1 MIRKIITASLTI
13 ILVACVNTGQE
24 PERTAVARA
33 GERVLYLD
41 EIPSGLVI
49 QGMSPADSISAVQ
62 SYIRRWA
69 RKELMAIRAEENL
82 TPEYKDEVNMQLNE
96 MRNNL
101 LIYQYQQQ
109 MLIRNMDTTVTD
121 EELQNHYVGNLST
134 FTLTVNI
141 VKALFIKL
149 PATVPDLD
157 KIRRLYRS
165 SEPAD
170 IKALEELC
178 YQYALRFDDYDDEWI
193 PFNQLLMEVPF
204 ESDNQDQWLARNR
217 AVELKDD
224 KFVYFIAIRDFKARN
239 TVAPFEYIR
248 GQVKTIILNN
258 RRNDFLQKLED
269 GIYNEA
275 IRNNTLK
282 VY

>member
-1 MIRKIITASLTI
+1 MIRKIITASLI
-13 ILVACVNTGQE
+13 IITVACNNAGQE
-24 PERTAVARA
+24 PERAIVARA
-33 GERVLYLD
+33 GEKVLYLD

-82 TPEYKDEVNMQLNE
+82 TPEYKDEVNRQLNE

-109 MLIRNMDTTVTD
+109 MLIRSMDTTVTN
-121 EELQNHYVGNLST
+121 EELQDYYIGNLST

-141 VKALFIKL
+141 VKALFLKL

-157 KIRRLYRS
+157 RIRQLYRS
-165 SEPAD
+165 SEPDD
-170 IKALEELC
+170 IKELEQLC
-178 YQYALRFDDYDDEWI
+178 YQHALRFEDYDDDWI

-204 ESDNQDQWLARNR
+204 ESDNQDQWLARNK
-217 AVELKDD
+217 AVELRDD

-248 GQVKTIILNN
+248 GQVKTIIINN

-275 IRNNTLK
+275 VRNNTLK